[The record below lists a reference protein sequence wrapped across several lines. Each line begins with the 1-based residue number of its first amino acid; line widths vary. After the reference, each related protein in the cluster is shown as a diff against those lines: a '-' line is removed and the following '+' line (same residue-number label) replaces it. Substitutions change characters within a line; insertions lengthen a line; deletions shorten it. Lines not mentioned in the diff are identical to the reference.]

1 MYEGDSIEKIYAT
14 VGSYRDILE
23 GQNAGE
29 PCPSCGSSSGHFAY
43 CALRNRNTAEAQSAV
58 DGGLTEADTITL
70 HGLGVKW

>member
-14 VGSYRDILE
+14 VDKYRAILE

-29 PCPSCGSSSGHFAY
+29 PCPSCSSNSGHFAH
-43 CALRNRNTAEAQSAV
+43 CALLNRNTAESQSAV
-58 DGGLTEADTITL
+58 DGRITEADTIAL